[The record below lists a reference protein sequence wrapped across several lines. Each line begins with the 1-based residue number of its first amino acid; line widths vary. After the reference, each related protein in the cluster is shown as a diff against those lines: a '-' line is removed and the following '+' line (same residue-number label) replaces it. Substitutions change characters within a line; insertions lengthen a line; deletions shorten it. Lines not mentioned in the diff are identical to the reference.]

1 MSAHMKKDPQK
12 KPIHN
17 TCGFK
22 KTRVK
27 RPCTC
32 TLHLYI
38 NGGKKIMGG
47 GGRVVCIC
55 DQS

>member
-47 GGRVVCIC
+47 GGASGVYL
-55 DQS
+55 